1 MSFRLCMIFRA
12 IHRYLNGITNEAEPP
27 RQLVPR
33 QSLGTSFSTV
43 SFAISILVVLFLSIP
58 NDTCAQQPTKELR
71 RFEYSQP
78 IMGTELK
85 IILYASDK
93 TSVALAVNAV
103 LEELEE
109 QAKPINNY
117 AHTSEVSKLAHAPVD
132 TDIALSRQLGE
143 LLYESKRWYDLT
155 DGVFD
160 VTSGSI
166 LALWSQSR
174 KQLRVPTQQ
183 ELAEAKARSGWQKL
197 AMTSSSNKYDS
208 LRFLSE
214 GVMVNVSGIAT
225 GYLVDIAMKT
235 LHDQGIRSALID
247 IGGDIIVS
255 EPPPDSEAWT
265 IDIAGLDGGDVVQKR
280 ISIRN
285 QAVTTS
291 GDLNQFTEI
300 DGVRYSHLVDP
311 IVGAPIPR
319 RTSAT
324 VVAKRGIDADAGAT
338 ALAVLGWERAAP
350 LLKNLPVDQVY
361 IMEREFDRMVHET
374 ETEPATKYYE
384 WIKDRPSEGK

>member
-1 MSFRLCMIFRA
+1 MIFRA

-27 RQLVPR
+27 RQLVPS

-93 TSVALAVNAV
+93 TSVALALNAV